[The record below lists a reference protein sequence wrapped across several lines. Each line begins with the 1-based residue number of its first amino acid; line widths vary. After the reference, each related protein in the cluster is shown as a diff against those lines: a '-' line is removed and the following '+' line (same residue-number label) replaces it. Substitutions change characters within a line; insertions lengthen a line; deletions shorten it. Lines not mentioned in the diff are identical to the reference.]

1 LPAPWDDDKYCVDT
15 PLLAAGQFIG
25 GHEYCEINEENRMD
39 QKRELKKKLEAID
52 KQILETEKHLPAH
65 SVKPPIMQEIFELED
80 QREAILAQLKE
91 LEAK

>member
-1 LPAPWDDDKYCVDT
+1 MM
-15 PLLAAGQFIG
+15 
-25 GHEYCEINEENRMD
+25 N
-39 QKRELKKKLEAID
+39 QKQELIRKLEEID

-80 QREAILAQLKE
+80 QREAILVQLKK

>member
-1 LPAPWDDDKYCVDT
+1 MKSNLKDLEDK
-15 PLLAAGQFIG
+15 LKEL
-25 GHEYCEINEENRMD
+25 EEKIAEVNKRM
-39 QKRELKKKLEAID
+39 
-52 KQILETEKHLPAH
+52 PAH

>member
-1 LPAPWDDDKYCVDT
+1 MM
-15 PLLAAGQFIG
+15 
-25 GHEYCEINEENRMD
+25 N
-39 QKRELKKKLEAID
+39 QKQELIRKLEEID

-91 LEAK
+91 LETK